1 MLNYDALIQES
12 CEVLEAQEKKLRRSA
27 VSYRLRMLRLL
38 KSGESRSLAATAEQ
52 LGYSLRQCQ
61 RWFKSYQ
68 AGGLAAV
75 LKFKRPRRPERMTRA
90 AWDALEGA
98 MKAGEV
104 ATLEQARQLL
114 AEQGVPYKSVGGVS
128 SLLIRHKVKLKTGRP
143 RHRRSDEAAQ
153 AAFKKTL

>member
-1 MLNYDALIQES
+1 M
-12 CEVLEAQEKKLRRSA
+12 LEAQERKLRRSA
-27 VSYRLRMLRLL
+27 VSYRVRMLRLL
-38 KSGESRSLAATAEQ
+38 KSGECRSVAASAEQ

-68 AGGLAAV
+68 EEGLAALV
-75 LKFKRPRRPERMTRA
+75 KFEQPRRSERMTPT

-104 ATLEQARQLL
+104 ATLKQARRLL
-114 AEQGVPYKSVGGVS
+114 VEQGVPYKSVGGVS

-143 RHRRSDEAAQ
+143 RHVQSDETVQ
-153 AAFKKTL
+153 EAFKKTLLTS